1 MSEQSGWLPYVDG
14 ILQGFSDVLVPVGV
28 AYIAQK
34 TKNQDLRQ
42 ALDMALQR
50 APGVVM
56 SALANES
63 GQIDSA
69 LAKSHAASYV
79 MSTVPQ
85 ALKNFNITPDL
96 LHTMVSA
103 ELQKALPTTLVVGP
117 EVKNGEVK

>member
-1 MSEQSGWLPYVDG
+1 MSEQSGWLPYIDA
-14 ILQGFSDVLVPVGV
+14 ILQGLFDVLVPIGV
-28 AYIAQK
+28 AYIAKK

-50 APGVVM
+50 APGVVI
-56 SALANES
+56 AGLANES

-103 ELQKALPTTLVVGP
+103 ELQKALPTLVIGP